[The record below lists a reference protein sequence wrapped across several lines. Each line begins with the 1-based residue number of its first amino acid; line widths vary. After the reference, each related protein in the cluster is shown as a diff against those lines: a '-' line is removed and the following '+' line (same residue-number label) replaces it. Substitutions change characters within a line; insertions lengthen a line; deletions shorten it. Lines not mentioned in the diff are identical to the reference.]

1 MLNSLKPFKG
11 KYIPLN
17 IKLVSINTD
26 YDLVKKIFKMISIAN
41 KYKKHQVLELHILR
55 YNLVLDYKHLL

>member
-17 IKLVSINTD
+17 IKLVSINTN
-26 YDLVKKIFKMISIAN
+26 YDLVKK
-41 KYKKHQVLELHILR
+41 YLR
-55 YNLVLDYKHLL
+55 